1 MFELFAAVEV
11 GELSFELAGGTLDC
25 DTFGPEVVAE
35 IELGADAM
43 LEVLLGVLLAVSL
56 MAGEVDGLLELAVVL
71 GVAVVVLVVS
81 VDVVV
86 PGVVVVETVVD
97 DDGAVLAV
105 VVLLVVELVLW
116 SALVHA
122 PANSA
127 ASTAI
132 AIWLRFMETSISTL
146 KKWGSAK
153 AWRLQRE
160 CKPLCAGKNPR
171 TTAWRKVEKTPAP
184 EGAGPGSSA
193 RGRRREAR

>member
-1 MFELFAAVEV
+1 LLFAAVEV
-11 GELSFELAGGTLDC
+11 GELSFEWADGMPDWDTVGLD
-25 DTFGPEVVAE
+25 VVEDVVLGEDAE
-35 IELGADAM
+35 
-43 LEVLLGVLLAVSL
+43 LLGVLLAVSL
-56 MAGEVDGLLELAVVL
+56 MADEVDGLLELAVVL
-71 GVAVVVLVVS
+71 GAVVVVLVVS
-81 VDVVV
+81 VDAVV
-86 PGVVVVETVVD
+86 PGVVVIEVVVD
-97 DDGAVLAV
+97 DEGAVLAV
-105 VVLLVVELVLW
+105 VVSLVVELVLW

-122 PANSA
+122 PANRA
-127 ASTAI
+127 ASTPI

-193 RGRRREAR
+193 RRRREAR